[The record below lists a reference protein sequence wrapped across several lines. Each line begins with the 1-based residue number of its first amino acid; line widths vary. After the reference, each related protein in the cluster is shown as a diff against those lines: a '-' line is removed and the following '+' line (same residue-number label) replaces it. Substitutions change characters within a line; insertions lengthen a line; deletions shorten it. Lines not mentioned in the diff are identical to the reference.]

1 MGKRFLILRFPPELN
16 MDELL
21 MPEPG
26 STVCSFAP
34 TKLTLCEF
42 KWLALLV
49 LDTDGECRKFGR
61 LSLFSVV

>member
-26 STVCSFAP
+26 STVCSFP

-49 LDTDGECRKFGR
+49 LDTDGECKKLGR

>member
-21 MPEPG
+21 LPEPG

-42 KWLALLV
+42 KWLAL
-49 LDTDGECRKFGR
+49 
-61 LSLFSVV
+61 

>member
-1 MGKRFLILRFPPELN
+1 
-16 MDELL
+16 MDEQLV
-21 MPEPG
+21 PEPG

-49 LDTDGECRKFGR
+49 LDTVGECKKCGR